1 MVAQTCAP
9 PECVGPVAAP
19 DALFAPAL
27 REARGRSWRASG
39 RRGPPPRGGRARW
52 ASPPVATGPGPGT
65 GLGVIALEG
74 LRGSRRPGASAWVA
88 FERPDGWHA
97 CEAASR
103 PGSRSA
109 VRVDAEAPVVTR
121 LFEQGPPG
129 VTVALHF
136 SEGWRERRFDYF
148 VWHEHVAAC
157 VLGGDVPACFGSVET
172 ESGWSESDG
181 EGASGS
187 SSGFVRASTAGATWR
202 SSPRRVGSRSSKVTP
217 ASSTRWAGTMCA
229 RSAARCRPAD
239 PRALTS
245 SAIEGNLPKSA
256 YVPFAATL
264 HLAGLHQR

>member
-1 MVAQTCAP
+1 M
-9 PECVGPVAAP
+9 
-19 DALFAPAL
+19 
-27 REARGRSWRASG
+27 
-39 RRGPPPRGGRARW
+39 
-52 ASPPVATGPGPGT
+52 
-65 GLGVIALEG
+65 IALEG

-148 VWHEHVAAC
+148 VWHEHLVAC
-157 VLGGDVPACFGSVET
+157 VLGGDAPACFGSIET

-181 EGASGS
+181 EGAERLVERVDASFDGRGHVAVEAAWGRES
-187 SSGFVRASTAGATWR
+187 IAEGDPSIFDQVGRHDVRSLGCAL
-202 SSPRRVGSRSSKVTP
+202 PSR
-217 ASSTRWAGTMCA
+217 
-229 RSAARCRPAD
+229 
-239 PRALTS
+239 
-245 SAIEGNLPKSA
+245 
-256 YVPFAATL
+256 
-264 HLAGLHQR
+264 